1 MTNTEYLSSIK
12 EMIIDGNKENATCR
26 LEQQTKERKPSEEY
40 KEYRENKEQ
49 LQISKVLATGKI
61 QNSYEKWFE
70 VVERSVK
77 MSQRNKIK
85 QKLGLGEIKGS

>member
-1 MTNTEYLSSIK
+1 MKTDFITEAI
-12 EMIIDGNKENATCR
+12 
-26 LEQQTKERKPSEEY
+26 QTKKRKPSEEY

-61 QNSYEKWFE
+61 QNSYDKWFE

-77 MSQRNKIK
+77 MSQRNRIK
-85 QKLGLGEIKGS
+85 QALGLGEIKGS